1 MGRRFITARDIDDLL
16 ARGEQELLVDDNTVL
31 TDLAREHARDRGVR
45 VVTGAGPRVA
55 EDVVAERPPAV
66 TQAAAPPRAPTTA
79 SSLPRD
85 AAGEVSPVAAAGG
98 TGQGSGRRP
107 PSAVAGCGTRR
118 GDRGVRDHPPGSGRR
133 HRTRLRPVRHRGL
146 TPVPLAWAP
155 TSLLSRHGAGSHGS
169 HRVSERWGLR

>member
-66 TQAAAPPRAPTTA
+66 TQAAAPPRASTTA

-98 TGQGSGRRP
+98 TGQGQDAAPRRQLRA
-107 PSAVAGCGTRR
+107 AVRAAVIAEFGTT
-118 GDRGVRDHPPGSGRR
+118 PPGVDAAIGRVFDR
-133 HRTRLRPVRHRGL
+133 FGI
-146 TPVPLAWAP
+146 
-155 TSLLSRHGAGSHGS
+155 
-169 HRVSERWGLR
+169 ED